1 MNQAQRAAE
10 EFRAR
15 IGEPTGVWSAPGRVN
30 LIGEHTDYNDGYVLP
45 FAIPHRIAVA
55 GAPRTDGLLQVA
67 TLGDDGKLNQA
78 DPVPVADLT
87 PGKVTGWAAY
97 PSGVAWSLREN
108 GIPVTGATLLIAG
121 DVPAGAGLSS
131 SHALECA
138 TALALLDLS
147 GHPAV
152 PGPGHPAVA
161 DPSHSPGQPSDS
173 GASSASG
180 QPASSGGLAPD
191 LPTLAR
197 WIQRAEN
204 DFVGAPTGLLDQTA
218 SLRCVEGH
226 ALFLDVR
233 SGETEQVP
241 FNAAASGL
249 EILVID
255 TRASHSHTDGGYAAR
270 RAGCEEAARLLG
282 VPALRDV
289 SLDGLAEA
297 EAALPE
303 NLRPLV
309 RHIVTENARVLAAVD
324 HLRAGDLA
332 QIGPILTAS
341 HASMRDDYRI
351 SCLELDVAVDSALK
365 AGALGA
371 RMTGGGFGGSAIALV
386 RVEDGE
392 RVRAEVT
399 AAFAAH
405 KLTPPRL
412 FSGIPAAGAGR
423 DQ

>member
-10 EFRAR
+10 EFRTR

-55 GAPRTDGLLQVA
+55 AAPRTDGLLSVA
-67 TLGDDGKLNQA
+67 TLGDDSKLNQA
-78 DPVPVADLT
+78 DPVPVAALT
-87 PGKVTGWAAY
+87 PGLLSGWPAY

-152 PGPGHPAVA
+152 PAPGTASPA
-161 DPSHSPGQPSDS
+161 
-173 GASSASG
+173 ASG
-180 QPASSGGLAPD
+180 DAPGRPGSAGTIAPD

-204 DFVGAPTGLLDQTA
+204 EFVGAPTGLLDQTA

-241 FNAAASGL
+241 FNAAAHGL

-270 RAGCEEAARLLG
+270 RAGCEQAAELLG
-282 VPALRDV
+282 IPALRDV
-289 SLDGLAEA
+289 SLDGLAAA

-309 RHIVTENARVLAAVD
+309 RHIVTENARVLATVD

-332 QIGPILTAS
+332 AIGPILTAS

-351 SCLELDVAVDSALK
+351 SCLELDVAVDSALA

-386 RVEDGE
+386 PVELGE

-399 AAFAAH
+399 AAFAER

-412 FSGIPAAGAGR
+412 FSGVPAAGAGR
-423 DQ
+423 DK

>member
-55 GAPRTDGLLQVA
+55 GAARTDGLLQVA

-152 PGPGHPAVA
+152 PGPSNSAV
-161 DPSHSPGQPSDS
+161 PGPGHSPGQP
-173 GASSASG
+173 AF
-180 QPASSGGLAPD
+180 SGGLAPD

-282 VPALRDV
+282 IPALRDV

-332 QIGPILTAS
+332 EIGPILTAS

-412 FSGIPAAGAGR
+412 FSGVPAAGAGR